1 MNHATHADPDAD
13 EAVLDRKARLEF
25 MTWERK
31 PAETDSAG
39 QRALKQKLA
48 RSANARIADTAYI
61 AEDARIFTTSLIV
74 GHRSWIAAHALV
86 RGDIELGSNCSV
98 NAYACISG
106 KVRFGDGVRIASLV
120 SIVGFNHGFDD
131 PDTPINDQPHEIKGI
146 VIGDD
151 VWIGANAV
159 VLDGVTIGNG
169 AVIAAGAVVNKDV
182 PPLAIMAGVPAKLVR
197 RRGEKPVA
205 AKSRRSEVE
214 TALRSI
220 SDMAESQWRDVLNHY
235 RRPEGYVSP
244 DASGVA
250 SESARHQCDAIE
262 IAAGFGAP
270 PSGDEVKAIIDRLQS
285 MQDSQTGL
293 FPDPYTPVDPSLP
306 VLEDN
311 LSLYNVLAVGYALE
325 ILGSKPQ
332 YPIASA
338 EMDAVSLCDW
348 LDALPWKNRA
358 WRCGDRIDGI
368 ATALYFNARYFESG
382 KGRGR
387 GREVLFGWLATHVDR
402 ATGLWG
408 RATAEQ
414 GLLQPIN
421 GFYRLTRGSYAQF
434 GLPVPHPEAAINSV
448 LTHYR
453 NYEGF
458 SGDSYTACNLLDTI
472 QPLWLCLKQTDFMRA
487 QAEAIAET
495 IILRAPERWQAG
507 TGFAF
512 ADGQQAG
519 LQGTEMWLSTL
530 HLAADLLGLKDQFAF
545 AAQGVHR
552 TRAAGLGI

>member
-1 MNHATHADPDAD
+1 MTHGMHEDPDTE
-13 EAVLDRKARLEF
+13 EAVLDRHARLEF
-25 MTWERK
+25 MTWERT
-31 PAETDSAG
+31 PAETDSSS
-39 QRALKQKLA
+39 QRALKEKLA

-61 AEDARIFTTSLIV
+61 ADDARIFTTALTV
-74 GHRSWIAAHALV
+74 GNRSWIAAHALV
-86 RGDIELGSNCSV
+86 RGDVEFGTNCSV

-106 KVRFGDGVRIASLV
+106 KVRCGDGVRIASLV

-131 PDTPINDQPHEIKGI
+131 PNTPINSQPHEIKGI
-146 VIGDD
+146 IIGDD

-159 VLDGVTIGNG
+159 ILDGVTIGNG

-197 RRGEKPVA
+197 RRGEKLAA
-205 AKSRRSEVE
+205 AKSRRADVE
-214 TALRSI
+214 QALRSI
-220 SDMAESQWRDVLNHY
+220 SEIAKSQWRDVLSHY
-235 RRPEGYVSP
+235 RRPEDYLSA
-244 DASGVA
+244 DASGIVR
-250 SESARHQCDAIE
+250 ESARHQCDAIE
-262 IAAGFGAP
+262 IAAGFGEA
-270 PSGDEVKAIIDRLQS
+270 PSGEEAKAIIDRLQS
-285 MQDSQTGL
+285 MQDAKTGL
-293 FPDPYTPVDPSLP
+293 FPDPFTLPDPSQP

-311 LSLYNVLAVGYALE
+311 LSLYNVLAAGYALE
-325 ILGSKPQ
+325 ILGSKPR

-338 EMDAVSLCDW
+338 EMDAVALCDW

-382 KGRGR
+382 R

-408 RATAEQ
+408 GPTVEQ

-434 GLPVPHPEAAINSV
+434 GMPVPHPDAAINSV

-453 NYEGF
+453 NYQGF
-458 SGDSYTACNLLDTI
+458 SGESYTACNLLDTI
-472 QPLWLCLKQTDFMRA
+472 HPLWLCLKQTDFMRA

-495 IILRAPERWQAG
+495 VILRAPERWQVG

-512 ADGQQAG
+512 ADGQQAS

-530 HLAADLLGLKDQFAF
+530 HLAADLLKLTDQFAF
-545 AAQGVHR
+545 VPQGVHR

>member
-1 MNHATHADPDAD
+1 MTHGMHEDPDTE
-13 EAVLDRKARLEF
+13 EAVLDRHARLEF
-25 MTWERK
+25 MTWERT
-31 PAETDSAG
+31 PTETDSPG
-39 QRALKQKLA
+39 QRVLKEKLA

-61 AEDARIFTTSLIV
+61 ADDARIFTTALTV
-74 GHRSWIAAHALV
+74 GNRSWIAAHALV
-86 RGDIELGSNCSV
+86 RGDVEFGTNCSV

-106 KVRFGDGVRIASLV
+106 KVRCGDGVRIASLV

-131 PDTPINDQPHEIKGI
+131 PNTPINSQPHEIKGI
-146 VIGDD
+146 IIGDD

-159 VLDGVTIGNG
+159 ILDGVTIGNG

-197 RRGEKPVA
+197 RRGEKPAA
-205 AKSRRSEVE
+205 AKSRRADVE
-214 TALRSI
+214 QALRSI
-220 SDMAESQWRDVLNHY
+220 SEMAEGEWRDVLSHY
-235 RRPEGYVSP
+235 RRPEGYLSA
-244 DASGVA
+244 DASGIVR
-250 SESARHQCDAIE
+250 ESARHQCDAIE
-262 IAAGFGAP
+262 IAAGFGEA
-270 PSGDEVKAIIDRLQS
+270 PSGEEAKAIIDRLQS
-285 MQDSQTGL
+285 MQDAKTGL
-293 FPDPYTPVDPSLP
+293 FPDPLMLPDPSQP

-311 LSLYNVLAVGYALE
+311 LSLYNVLAAGYALE
-325 ILGSKPQ
+325 VLGSKPR

-338 EMDAVSLCDW
+338 EMDAVALCDW

-382 KGRGR
+382 R
-387 GREVLFGWLATHVDR
+387 GREVLFGWLATHGDR

-408 RATAEQ
+408 GPTAEQ

-434 GLPVPHPEAAINSV
+434 GLPVPHPDAAINSV

-453 NYEGF
+453 NYQGF
-458 SGDSYTACNLLDTI
+458 SGENYTACNLLDTI
-472 QPLWLCLKQTDFMRA
+472 HPLWLCLKQTDFMRA

-512 ADGQQAG
+512 ADGQKAS

-530 HLAADLLGLKDQFAF
+530 HLAADLLNLADHFAF
-545 AAQGVHR
+545 VPKGVHR

>member
-1 MNHATHADPDAD
+1 MTHAMHEDPDAD
-13 EAVLDRKARLEF
+13 EAVLDRKVRLEF

-61 AEDARIFTTSLIV
+61 AEDARIFTTSLTV

-106 KVRFGDGVRIASLV
+106 KVRCGDGVRIASLV

-146 VIGDD
+146 IIGDD

-182 PPLAIMAGVPAKLVR
+182 PPLAIMAGVPAKLIR

-205 AKSRRSEVE
+205 AKSRRGEVE
-214 TALRSI
+214 KALRAI
-220 SDMAESQWRDVLNHY
+220 SDMAEVQWRDVLSHY

-244 DASGVA
+244 DAGGGA
-250 SESARHQCDAIE
+250 RESARHQCDAVE

-270 PSGDEVKAIIDRLQS
+270 PSGDEAKAIIGRLQS
-285 MQDSQTGL
+285 MQDPQTGL
-293 FPDPYTPVDPSLP
+293 FPDPFNPADPSLP

-311 LSLYNVLAVGYALE
+311 LSLYNVLAAGYALE
-325 ILGSKPQ
+325 ILGSMPK

-368 ATALYFNARYFESG
+368 ATALYFNARYFET
-382 KGRGR
+382 GR

-408 RATAEQ
+408 KPTAEQ
-414 GLLQPIN
+414 RLLQPIN
-421 GFYRLTRGSYAQF
+421 GFYRLARGSYAQF
-434 GLPVPHPEAAINSV
+434 GLPVPHPDAAINSV

-458 SGDSYTACNLLDTI
+458 SGDNYTACNLLDTI
-472 QPLWLCLKQTDFMRA
+472 HPLWLCLKQTDFMRA
-487 QAEAIAET
+487 QAEAVAES

-512 ADGQQAG
+512 ADGQQAS
-519 LQGTEMWLSTL
+519 LQGTEMWFSTL
-530 HLAADLLGLKDQFAF
+530 HLAADLLGLKEQFAF
-545 AAQGVHR
+545 VPQGLHR